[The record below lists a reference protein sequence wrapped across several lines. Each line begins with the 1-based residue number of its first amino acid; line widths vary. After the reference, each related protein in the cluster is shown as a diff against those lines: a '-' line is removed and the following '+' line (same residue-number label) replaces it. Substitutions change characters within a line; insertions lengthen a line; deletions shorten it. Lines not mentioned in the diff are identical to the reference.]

1 MRKFN
6 LYDKV
11 VVTRKDEEPK
21 NGCIVGFTTMEEDGC
36 IIDKP
41 SGNLLEPQE
50 HAYNVIIGE
59 ADFTKTK
66 ANVRI
71 EECFE
76 SELSLAK

>member
-1 MRKFN
+1 MKKFS

-11 VVTRKDEEPK
+11 IVSRADKK
-21 NGCIVGFTTMEEDGC
+21 AKKGCIVGFTTKEKDGC

-41 SGNLLEPQE
+41 SGNLVEPQE

-59 ADFTKTK
+59 ADFTETK
-66 ANVRI
+66 ANIRI
-71 EECFE
+71 EECVE

>member
-11 VVTRKDEEPK
+11 IVSRTGKKSK

-41 SGNLLEPQE
+41 SGTIVEPQE

-66 ANVRI
+66 ATVRI

-76 SELSLAK
+76 SELSLDK